1 MNYRSRAWT
10 LIFYPESV
18 PDDWFTIFQM
28 FGKPFCISPLHDK
41 DKNSDGEYKKAHYHA
56 IIYSSNA
63 IGFNTVKRL
72 CNMLNA
78 PIPQMV
84 RVSDGLMQY
93 LTHEN
98 HKNKA
103 QYSEFDIKF
112 GNGFEYDD
120 LVKYADSSDKVKSS
134 SLTTLVDYVDG
145 LNITSYADLLQLVRF
160 DPVLTDVC
168 INKVTFLNT
177 YIKDRKA
184 VAPAVIRLCTE
195 VPFDDDCIEIVC
207 PDDDF

>member
-1 MNYRSRAWT
+1 MNFRSRAWT
-10 LIFYPESV
+10 LVFYPESC
-18 PDDWFTIFQM
+18 PEEWFTIFQM

-41 DKNSDGEYKKAHYHA
+41 DKNADGEYKKPHYHA

-63 IGFNTVKRL
+63 IGFNSVKRL

-84 RVSDGLMQY
+84 RVSDGLMDY
-93 LTHEN
+93 LTHKN
-98 HKNKA
+98 HPKKYQYDEKA
-103 QYSEFDIKF
+103 IQF
-112 GNGFEYDD
+112 GNGFEYED
-120 LVKYADSSDKVKSS
+120 LLKYSDPSETSKSA
-134 SLTTLVDYVDG
+134 SLSTLIDYIDG
-145 LNITSYADLLQLVRF
+145 LNIFSYADLLQLVRY

-177 YIKDRKA
+177 YIKSRKTT
-184 VAPAVIRLCTE
+184 APAVIRLCSE
-195 VPFDDDCIEIVC
+195 IPLDDDCIELVC